1 MKTRMKY
8 RTRENI
14 VKTAMNFLLKQGARS
29 QQKGEGNRCALRGDN
44 GTRCAIGCLIPN
56 REYDPKFEGYSV
68 IFEPKIQSAA
78 RIHPN
83 DHLLAQDVQDI
94 HDNLPPRAW
103 KAAFQKLLNEVQKDG

>member
-1 MKTRMKY
+1 MKT
-8 RTRENI
+8 
-14 VKTAMNFLLKQGARS
+14 
-29 QQKGEGNRCALRGDN
+29 
-44 GTRCAIGCLIPN
+44 
-56 REYDPKFEGYSV
+56 
-68 IFEPKIQSAA
+68 